1 MNFFGNR
8 YSHEDHGRAFEPDVI
23 AAAQF
28 YASCKPARFRDPEH
42 RLMAAILEDAVSC
55 LSMDPRRGTSRKRK
69 QFEEARHWIDS
80 DDDSEWIFSF
90 RNVCEVLG
98 LNPGY
103 LRRGLFKSVTTR
115 VAVPERRRRGKRSA
129 SHSYK
134 ALRLRTGS

>member
-1 MNFFGNR
+1 MNFFGTR
-8 YSHEDHGRAFEPDVI
+8 YSHEDLGRAFEADVI

-28 YASCKPARFRDPEH
+28 YASCKPARFRDPER

-80 DDDSEWIFSF
+80 DDDGEWIFSF
-90 RNVCEVLG
+90 RNVCEFLG

-103 LRRGLFKSVTTR
+103 LRRGLSKPVAR

-129 SHSYK
+129 SHLYK
-134 ALRLRTGS
+134 TLRLRTGS